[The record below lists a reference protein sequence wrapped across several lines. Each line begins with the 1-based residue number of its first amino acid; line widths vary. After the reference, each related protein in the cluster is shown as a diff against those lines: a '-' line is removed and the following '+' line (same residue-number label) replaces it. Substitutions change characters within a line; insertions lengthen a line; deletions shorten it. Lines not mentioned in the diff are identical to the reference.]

1 MVNFDSLPNVAGMK
15 LSRDTYSSLS
25 GELSEE
31 NLREIRKII
40 PPDDI
45 ITSDVLRRLREGD
58 HESYEMVYLH
68 WRKPIHKFVFN
79 LTGTEEDADD
89 ITQEIFAVLWNYRDR
104 IDPDKNIRSFLFLV
118 ARRVIYKSNR
128 ANRIRKKYADSV
140 WMEDTD
146 CSTSYDIVVEKEME
160 LLKQA
165 LLRRMPPGQ
174 RKIFEMS
181 HNEGLSVEEIAGRL
195 GIKRESVYNQ
205 LSKARKTIRDAILL
219 LLLFLE

>member
-1 MVNFDSLPNVAGMK
+1 MQG
-15 LSRDTYSSLS
+15 SRDTADSLAN
-25 GELSEE
+25 GLSED
-31 NLREIRKII
+31 NLREIRNII
-40 PPDDI
+40 PPDNI
-45 ITSDVLRRLREGD
+45 VTSDVLRRLREGD
-58 HESYEMVYLH
+58 HESFEQIYLH

-89 ITQEIFAVLWNYRDR
+89 ITQEIFAVLWNYRER

-128 ANRIRKKYADSV
+128 ANRIRKRYADSL
-140 WMEDTD
+140 WMDEIDN
-146 CSTSYDIVVEKEME
+146 STSYDIVVEKEME

-181 HNEGLSVEEIAGRL
+181 HNEGLSAEEIAERL

-205 LSKARKTIRDAILL
+205 LSKARKTIRDAVMLMLTALKLIS
-219 LLLFLE
+219 